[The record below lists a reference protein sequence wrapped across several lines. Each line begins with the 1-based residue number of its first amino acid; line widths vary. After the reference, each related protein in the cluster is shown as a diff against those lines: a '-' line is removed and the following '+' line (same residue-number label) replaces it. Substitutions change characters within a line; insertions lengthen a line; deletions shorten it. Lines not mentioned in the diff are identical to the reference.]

1 MSIVKGKSGR
11 RADAIAAGVFAIV
24 AIAVAA
30 IPAA

>member
-11 RADAIAAGVFAIV
+11 RADAISAGVCSIV

-30 IPAA
+30 IPVA